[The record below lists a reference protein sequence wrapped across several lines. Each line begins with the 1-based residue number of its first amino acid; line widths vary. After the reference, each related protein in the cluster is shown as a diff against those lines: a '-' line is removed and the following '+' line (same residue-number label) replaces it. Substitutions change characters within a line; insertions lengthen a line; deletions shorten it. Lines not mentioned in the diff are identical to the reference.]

1 MQVTAAPVLHALGFL
16 FPHFSLPSSHGD
28 LSGGTTLEVC
38 VEPRSEDRGGVICE
52 HFSCSLHMRFA
63 GAFCKSYSTGDC
75 YQRCQQTL

>member
-52 HFSCSLHMRFA
+52 RFSCSLHMRFA